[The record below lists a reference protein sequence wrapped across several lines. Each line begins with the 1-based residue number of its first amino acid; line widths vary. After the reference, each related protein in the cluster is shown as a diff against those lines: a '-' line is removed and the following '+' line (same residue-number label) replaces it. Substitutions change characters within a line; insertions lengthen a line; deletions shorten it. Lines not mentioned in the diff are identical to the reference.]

1 MFGEWYF
8 WLSQSLAFF
17 SEPFS
22 NLFYQTEIPILGALL
37 LGLTASLA
45 PCQLSTNAGA
55 MAYMMNRVQ
64 KVRSTTVEVL
74 AFILGKSVVYILFG
88 LLAFW
93 VGDQISNSLIPLF
106 VFMRQLLGPV
116 FLLVGLFMLGWIRLP
131 GGLGLKISSMLKD
144 KADQLGGVR
153 GTFLLGMAFSLGW
166 CPTMLW
172 LFFGLLVPLMIS
184 EPSGFLLPPI
194 FAVGTVLPVIFI
206 MALTF
211 GMGIDKAF
219 IGKSRRIGRV
229 IQKVAGVIFVL
240 VGIND
245 IIAYWFI

>member
-1 MFGEWYF
+1 MFSDWYF
-8 WLSQSLAFF
+8 WLSQWLAFF

-22 NLFYQTEIPILGALL
+22 NLFYRTEIPILGALL

-55 MAYMMNRVQ
+55 MAYMMNRVE

-74 AFILGKSVVYILFG
+74 AFVLGKAVVYILFG

-93 VGDQISNSLIPLF
+93 IGDQISNSLIPLF

-116 FLLVGLFMLGWIRLP
+116 FLLVGLFMLGWVRLP
-131 GGLGLKISSMLKD
+131 GGLGLKISNMLKD
-144 KADQLGGVR
+144 KADQLGGAR

-194 FAVGTVLPVIFI
+194 FAIGTVLPVILI
-206 MALTF
+206 MALAF
-211 GMGIDKAF
+211 AVGIDKTF
-219 IGKSRRIGRV
+219 IGKSRRIGQV